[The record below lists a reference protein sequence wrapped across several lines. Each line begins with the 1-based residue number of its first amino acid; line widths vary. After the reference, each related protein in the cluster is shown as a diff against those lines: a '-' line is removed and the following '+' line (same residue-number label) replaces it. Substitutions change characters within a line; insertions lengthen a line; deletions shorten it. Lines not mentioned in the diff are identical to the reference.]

1 MRILF
6 SVIFLVF
13 SFGSISQL
21 AHPANSAAFKQ
32 DEVAKIYITMSPQ
45 HFNTMVGDS
54 SGSSYEFPAS
64 FIYISSTLSDT
75 LTSIGIRLRGNT
87 SLQSAKKSFKLD
99 FNSYVPGQK
108 WKDLKSMN
116 LNGEHNDVSI
126 MRART
131 CHEMLRWAACP
142 VARSSYIELYI
153 NGTYKGLY
161 LNVEHFDDQ
170 FLEARF
176 IGDASGNLYKAGYG
190 ADLTNLGS
198 NPNSYVP
205 LYELK
210 TNEDLNDYSGLIHFI
225 EVLNNTSNA
234 EFPCAI
240 QEVLDV
246 DLCLKTMAL
255 EVLAAHWDGYIVN
268 KNNYY
273 LYQRPSDQKFVFIE
287 YDMDNTFG
295 IDWSGINWA
304 NRNIYNWASTNDA
317 RPLYTKI
324 LNVPYYKNQFS

>member
-6 SVIFLVF
+6 SVLFLAF
-13 SFGSISQL
+13 SFGSFSQL
-21 AHPANSAAFKQ
+21 VHPANSAAFKQ
-32 DEVAKIYITMSPQ
+32 GEVAKIYITMSPQ

-131 CHEMLRWAACP
+131 CHEMLRWATCP

-161 LNVEHFDDQ
+161 LNV
-170 FLEARF
+170 
-176 IGDASGNLYKAGYG
+176 
-190 ADLTNLGS
+190 
-198 NPNSYVP
+198 
-205 LYELK
+205 
-210 TNEDLNDYSGLIHFI
+210 
-225 EVLNNTSNA
+225 
-234 EFPCAI
+234 
-240 QEVLDV
+240 
-246 DLCLKTMAL
+246 
-255 EVLAAHWDGYIVN
+255 
-268 KNNYY
+268 
-273 LYQRPSDQKFVFIE
+273 
-287 YDMDNTFG
+287 
-295 IDWSGINWA
+295 
-304 NRNIYNWASTNDA
+304 
-317 RPLYTKI
+317 
-324 LNVPYYKNQFS
+324 